1 MTTMD
6 VTTTDDR
13 MTAGYA
19 GFDYRMTW
27 GYEARMADVAAV
39 APYAARAARLAADE
53 SDGGY

>member
-1 MTTMD
+1 MD